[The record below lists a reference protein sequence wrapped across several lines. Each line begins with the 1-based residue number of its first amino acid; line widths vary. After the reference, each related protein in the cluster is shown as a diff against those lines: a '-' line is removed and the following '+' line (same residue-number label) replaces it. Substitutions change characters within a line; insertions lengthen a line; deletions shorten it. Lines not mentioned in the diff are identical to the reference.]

1 MALRNIWRVTHSSSS
16 DEEEHEDEVKG
27 TPPGTVPP
35 IPRLKWQWRIATPQS
50 DSRGTG
56 SPSALLQATP
66 PWLRGGT
73 QAPRSLRAALNTVSP
88 EGEMLDDEPHELQC
102 IMHAEEVENP
112 VGQDT
117 VLQTELDEHEYEQEV
132 DEEDSD
138 DSDDEGPLAPAA
150 APSASTALVTA
161 SSACTSVRSSSK
173 LAVTRATHQEDLQQT
188 ALSGKACGCNRATA
202 RGHASCLDVFSKAD
216 LWEFYAEAHGPMAS
230 QWAKGRVLMELH
242 KKIWAIKQALPTTDA
257 IGRKY
262 KVPLWV
268 LKDKVVCPSAWMS
281 AYNYTQ
287 NGVRTHLA
295 LVLRGVGPTAEEGRR
310 LAATGLRGLKRMK
323 AGKKDWATQ
332 WWCMHLELHDF
343 LPNEC
348 AIQIRG
354 ASWQVVYAKQ
364 FTPMANLVGMGCCRS
379 LWMKARPPALRQLCT
394 KYFPDRSPDELRV
407 KRSANHSR
415 FPECTTCSDLRK
427 RCPGCRHE
435 PQPHTHPRPQLDHAH
450 VPPLNDRRT
459 LSRT

>member
-262 KVPLWV
+262 KVPLW
-268 LKDKVVCPSAWMS
+268 C
-281 AYNYTQ
+281 
-287 NGVRTHLA
+287 
-295 LVLRGVGPTAEEGRR
+295 
-310 LAATGLRGLKRMK
+310 
-323 AGKKDWATQ
+323 
-332 WWCMHLELHDF
+332 
-343 LPNEC
+343 
-348 AIQIRG
+348 
-354 ASWQVVYAKQ
+354 
-364 FTPMANLVGMGCCRS
+364 
-379 LWMKARPPALRQLCT
+379 
-394 KYFPDRSPDELRV
+394 
-407 KRSANHSR
+407 
-415 FPECTTCSDLRK
+415 
-427 RCPGCRHE
+427 
-435 PQPHTHPRPQLDHAH
+435 
-450 VPPLNDRRT
+450 
-459 LSRT
+459 